1 MDEKKFTEVLA
12 KNNLRISEQQ
22 LNQFKEYYKLLVEWN
37 EKVNLTA
44 ITEKDDVFLKHFYD
58 SITASF
64 YFSFEDV
71 KSVCDIGAGAGFPS
85 IPLKICYPHLKITI
99 VDSLKKR
106 INFLEQL
113 KETLQLDHVDIIHS
127 RAEDIGQN
135 KKYRENFD
143 VVTARAVA
151 RLSVLSEYCLP
162 LCKVDGTFIALKG
175 ANSNEELVDAKKAV
189 KTLGGE
195 VVNNNTFSLPIENSE
210 RSIIVI
216 KKIKKTAKTYPRK
229 AGTPAKDPI

>member
-12 KNNLRISEQQ
+12 KNNLRISEQE
-22 LNQFKEYYKLLVEWN
+22 LNQFKEYYKLLVDWN

-151 RLSVLSEYCLP
+151 RMSVLSEYCLP
-162 LCKVDGTFIALKG
+162 LCKVGGTFIALKG
-175 ANSNEELVDAKKAV
+175 ANSNEELVDAEKAV

>member
-12 KNNLRISEQQ
+12 KNNLRISEQE

-85 IPLKICYPHLKITI
+85 IPLKICYPHLKVTI

>member
-85 IPLKICYPHLKITI
+85 IPLKICYPHLKVTI

-175 ANSNEELVDAKKAV
+175 ANSNEELVDAEKAV

>member
-22 LNQFKEYYKLLVEWN
+22 LNQFNEYYKLLVEWN

>member
-1 MDEKKFTEVLA
+1 MDEKKFMEVLA
-12 KNNLRISEQQ
+12 KKNLRISDQQ
-22 LNQFKEYYKLLVEWN
+22 LNQFKEYYQLLVEWN
-37 EKVNLTA
+37 GKVNLTA
-44 ITEKDDVFLKHFYD
+44 ITEKGEVFLKHFYD
-58 SITASF
+58 SLTASF
-64 YFSFEDV
+64 YYSFKDV
-71 KSVCDIGAGAGFPS
+71 NSVCDIGAGAGFPS
-85 IPLKICYPHLKITI
+85 IPLKICYPHLKVTI
-99 VDSLKKR
+99 VDSLNKR
-106 INFLEQL
+106 INFLKQL

-162 LCKVDGTFIALKG
+162 LCKVGGAFIALKG
-175 ANSNEELVDAKKAV
+175 ANSNEELVEAKKAL
-189 KTLGGE
+189 KILGGE
-195 VVNNNTFSLPIENSE
+195 VVKNNTFSLPIENSE

-216 KKIKKTAKTYPRK
+216 NKIKKTAKMYPRK